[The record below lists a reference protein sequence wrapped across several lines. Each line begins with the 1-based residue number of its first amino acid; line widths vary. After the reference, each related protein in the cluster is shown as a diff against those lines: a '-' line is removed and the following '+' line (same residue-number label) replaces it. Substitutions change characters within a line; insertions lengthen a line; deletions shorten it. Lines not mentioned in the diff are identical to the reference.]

1 MKDFIK
7 RITNL
12 LCIKSIVTLV
22 LTGVF
27 AYLSVTGYISP
38 TEFVVIFTIVI
49 NFYFETQR
57 NKKVEGAENTNKE
70 V

>member
-1 MKDFIK
+1 MKELLK

-22 LTGVF
+22 LTAVF
-27 AYLSVTGYISP
+27 AYLSITGFVSP
-38 TEFVVIFTIVI
+38 TEFVAIFIVVI

-57 NKKVEGAENTNKE
+57 NKKENTTNTENKE

>member
-1 MKDFIK
+1 MKDLIK

-27 AYLSVTGYISP
+27 AYLSITGYVSP
-38 TEFVVIFTIVI
+38 TEFVAIFIVVI

-57 NKKVEGAENTNKE
+57 NKKEDVENKE
-70 V
+70 NKGV

>member
-1 MKDFIK
+1 MK
-7 RITNL
+7 RLSNL

-27 AYLSVTGYISP
+27 SYLSIKGGISP
-38 TEFVVIFTIVI
+38 TEFVVIFTVII

-57 NKKVEGAENTNKE
+57 NKKVETEEKE

>member
-1 MKDFIK
+1 MKELLK

-22 LTGVF
+22 LTAVF

-38 TEFVVIFTIVI
+38 TEFVVIFTVII

-57 NKKVEGAENTNKE
+57 NKKENTENKD

>member
-1 MKDFIK
+1 MKELLK

-22 LTGVF
+22 LTYVF
-27 AYLSVTGYISP
+27 ARLALTGGISP
-38 TEFVVIFTIVI
+38 AEFIAIFVVVI
-49 NFYFETQR
+49 NFYFENQR
-57 NKKVEGAENTNKE
+57 NKKENTENKD

>member
-1 MKDFIK
+1 MKELLK

-22 LTGVF
+22 LTAVF
-27 AYLSVTGYISP
+27 AYLSITGYISP
-38 TEFVVIFTIVI
+38 TEFVVIFTVII

-57 NKKVEGAENTNKE
+57 NKKENTENKD

>member
-1 MKDFIK
+1 MKDLIK

-22 LTGVF
+22 LTYVF
-27 AYLSVTGYISP
+27 ARLALTGGISP
-38 TEFVVIFTIVI
+38 AEFVAIFIVVI

-57 NKKVEGAENTNKE
+57 NKKENTENKD

>member
-1 MKDFIK
+1 MKK
-7 RITNL
+7 RLSNL

-27 AYLSVTGYISP
+27 AYLSITGFISP
-38 TEFVVIFTIVI
+38 TEFVVIFTVVI

-57 NKKVEGAENTNKE
+57 NKKTEDTTKE
-70 V
+70 

>member
-1 MKDFIK
+1 MMKELIK
-7 RITNL
+7 RISNL

-27 AYLSVTGYISP
+27 AYLSISGFISP
-38 TEFVVIFTIVI
+38 TEFIVIFTVII

-57 NKKVEGAENTNKE
+57 NKKVETEEKE

>member
-1 MKDFIK
+1 MKELLK

-22 LTGVF
+22 LTYVF
-27 AYLSVTGYISP
+27 ARLALTGGISP
-38 TEFVVIFTIVI
+38 AEFIAIFVVVI

-57 NKKVEGAENTNKE
+57 NKKENTENKD